1 MSEWTL
7 PAEVSDAL
15 DALEQAGFA
24 AYLAGG
30 CVRDLLRGVSPHDYD
45 LTTDAL
51 PEQTRTVFADRR
63 VLPTGLKHGTV
74 TLLAGPY
81 ALEITTFRTD
91 GTYTDGR
98 RPDSVTFTRS
108 IGEDLRRRDF
118 TVNAMAYSPVR
129 GLVDPFGGRAD
140 LQKKLLRCVGDPS
153 ERFREDALR
162 VLRGARFSS
171 CLGFSVEPAT
181 ARAMEA
187 LTPRLALVSAE
198 RITAELLKLLCGVDV
213 GRVLDEFRELFAFL
227 LPELR
232 PCFGFDQRNRHHCFD
247 VYTHILRVVSAV
259 PPDPLLRVAA
269 LFHDV
274 AKPACFVFRDGR
286 GHFPSHAERS
296 AEIADATLRRWKT
309 EKRLRGDVCTLVR
322 LHDRWLKREPASAA
336 PELLA
341 EVPPHLVE
349 PLLALMEADATA
361 KAEADLAVAHVRA
374 LRDAVATFLAS
385 HPCLTLHDLAVN
397 GDDLLSLGFPPGP
410 AVGDALRALLDR
422 VRVGDLPNDRDA
434 LLHALKNPKNR

>member
-1 MSEWTL
+1 MSGPWTL
-7 PAEVSDAL
+7 PAEVTDAL
-15 DALEQAGFA
+15 DALERAGFA

-51 PEQTRTVFADRR
+51 PEQTRAVFSAYR

-74 TLLAGPY
+74 TLLTGSC

-108 IGEDLRRRDF
+108 IEEDLRRRDF
-118 TVNAMAYSPVR
+118 TVNAMAYSPRR
-129 GLVDPFGGRAD
+129 GLADPFGGRQD
-140 LQKKLLRCVGDPS
+140 LKNGLLRCVGEPS
-153 ERFREDALR
+153 GRFREDALR
-162 VLRGARFSS
+162 ILRGARFAS

-181 ARAMEA
+181 ARAMRA
-187 LTPRLALVSAE
+187 LTPRLVLVSAE
-198 RITAELLKLLCGVDV
+198 RITAELLKLFCGKDV
-213 GRVLDEFRELFAFL
+213 GRVLDDFRELFAFL

-247 VYTHILRVVSAV
+247 VYTHIVHVVSAV
-259 PPDPLLRVAA
+259 PPEPVLRLAA

-286 GHFPSHAERS
+286 GHFPDHAERS
-296 AEIADATLRRWKT
+296 AGIADATLRRWKT
-309 EKRLRGDVCTLVR
+309 KKRLREDVCSLVR

-341 EVPPHLVE
+341 EVPPRLVA
-349 PLLALMEADATA
+349 PLLSLMEADASA
-361 KAEADLAVAHVRA
+361 KANPDSAVTHVRA
-374 LRDAVATFLAS
+374 LRVEVEALLAT
-385 HPCLTLHDLAVN
+385 HPCLTLRDLAVG
-397 GDDLLSLGFPPGP
+397 GDDLLSLGFPPGR
-410 AVGDALRALLDR
+410 AVGETLRSLFER
-422 VRVGDLPNDRDA
+422 VRSGELPNTREI
-434 LLHALKNPKNR
+434 LLREVKIPKN